1 MFEPMFFM
9 DVFFS
14 VHPINTKNSVLG
26 FVTLQAES
34 SLQIERAVF
43 LALVP
48 VVVAFSFIVFVFYRA
63 KRESLFRQKETEMKL
78 AVAQVELKALRAQ
91 INPHFIF
98 NCLNS
103 IHHYM
108 HQQDPAVAGS
118 YLVKFSQLIRHVLE
132 SSTQRIV
139 PLMDEIEASRI
150 YMQLEQLRMNN
161 AFEFSIV
168 WHDEINPEE
177 VCIPPMLIQ
186 PFLEN
191 SIWHGISSGGKVEVE
206 FGIKDQDHILCTIKD
221 KGKKHHEKSEIDLST
236 KVKKT
241 SLGMS
246 LMRER
251 FETLNQV
258 SSGKAGFTF
267 SEREDGIPGKQ
278 VIITIPFEI

>member
-1 MFEPMFFM
+1 MFELLFFM
-9 DVFFS
+9 DAFFS
-14 VHPINTKNSVLG
+14 SLTLGTK
-26 FVTLQAES
+26 VTLGATIPPTDES
-34 SLQIERAVF
+34 AIQIQRAVL

-108 HQQDPAVAGS
+108 HQQDAAVAGN

-139 PLMDEIEASRI
+139 PLVDEIEANRI
-150 YMQLEQLRMNN
+150 YMELEQLRMNN

-168 WHDEINPEE
+168 WNDEINPEE

-191 SIWHGISSGGKVEVE
+191 SIWHGISNGGKVELE
-206 FGIKDQDHILCTIKD
+206 FGLLDRDHIRCIIRD
-221 KGKKHHEKSEIDLST
+221 NGKEHHEKSSIDLST

-241 SLGMS
+241 SLGMT

-251 FETLNQV
+251 FDTLNQV
-258 SSGKAGFTF
+258 STGKAGFSFT
-267 SEREDGIPGKQ
+267 ERENGLPGKQ
-278 VIITIPFEI
+278 VTIIIPFED

>member
-1 MFEPMFFM
+1 
-9 DVFFS
+9 
-14 VHPINTKNSVLG
+14 
-26 FVTLQAES
+26 
-34 SLQIERAVF
+34 
-43 LALVP
+43 
-48 VVVAFSFIVFVFYRA
+48 
-63 KRESLFRQKETEMKL
+63 MKL

-108 HQQDPAVAGS
+108 HQNDGAMAGN

-139 PLMDEIEASRI
+139 PLGDEIEANRI
-150 YMQLEQLRMNN
+150 YIQLEQLRMNN
-161 AFEFSIV
+161 SFEFNIKCE
-168 WHDEINPEE
+168 DNINLEE
-177 VCIPPMLIQ
+177 MCIPPMLIQ

-191 SIWHGISSGGKVEVE
+191 SIWHGITSGGKLEVE
-206 FGIKDQDHILCTIKD
+206 FGLMDVDHIRCTIKD
-221 KGKKHHEKSEIDLST
+221 DGKGFYEKSGIDLST

-246 LMRER
+246 LMQER
-251 FETLNQV
+251 FNTLNQV

-267 SEREDGIPGKQ
+267 SDREDGIPGKQ
-278 VIITIPFEI
+278 VMITIPFED

>member
-14 VHPINTKNSVLG
+14 VHPINTKNSVIG
-26 FVTLQAES
+26 FVILQAES
-34 SLQIERAVF
+34 SLQIEKAVF

-191 SIWHGISSGGKVEVE
+191 SIWHGISTGGKVELE
-206 FGIKDQDHILCTIKD
+206 FGLLDRDHIRCTIRD
-221 KGKKHHEKSEIDLST
+221 NGKEHHEKSSIDLST

-241 SLGMS
+241 SLGMT

-251 FETLNQV
+251 FDTINQV
-258 SSGKAGFTF
+258 STGKAGFTF
-267 SEREDGIPGKQ
+267 SEREDGLPGKQ
-278 VIITIPFEI
+278 VTIMIPFED

>member
-1 MFEPMFFM
+1 MFETLLFM
-9 DVFFS
+9 DDFLTVQT
-14 VHPINTKNSVLG
+14 IGTKNSILG
-26 FVTLQAES
+26 FV
-34 SLQIERAVF
+34 SLQEESALQIQRAVL

-48 VVVAFSFIVFVFYRA
+48 VVVAFTFIVFVFYRA
-63 KRESLFRQKETEMKL
+63 KRESFFKQKETELKL
-78 AVAQVELKALRAQ
+78 TIAQGELKALRAQ

-108 HQQDPAVAGS
+108 HQHDPAVAGN

-139 PLMDEIEASRI
+139 PLSDEIEANRI

-168 WHDEINPEE
+168 WQDEIKPEE

-191 SIWHGISSGGKVEVE
+191 SIWHGVSNGGKVEVE
-206 FGIKDQDHILCTIKD
+206 FGLLDHDHIRCTIKD
-221 KGKKHHEKSEIDLST
+221 NGKTSQEKSDLDLST

-251 FETLNQV
+251 FDTLNQV
-258 SSGKAGFTF
+258 STGKAGFTF
-267 SEREDGIPGKQ
+267 SEREDGLPGKQ
-278 VIITIPFEI
+278 VTIMIPFED

>member
-1 MFEPMFFM
+1 MFELTFFM
-9 DVFFS
+9 DAFFS
-14 VHPINTKNSVLG
+14 VHSLYTKNSVLG
-26 FVTLQAES
+26 FVTNQDES
-34 SLQIERAVF
+34 ALQIERAVL

-63 KRESLFRQKETEMKL
+63 KRESFFKQKETEMKL

-108 HQQDPAVAGS
+108 HQQDAAVAGS

-139 PLMDEIEASRI
+139 PLVDEIEANKI

-161 AFEFSIV
+161 SFEFSIL
-168 WHDEINPEE
+168 WTSDINPDE

-206 FGIKDQDHILCTIKD
+206 FGIKDPDHILCTIKD
-221 KGKKHHEKSEIDLST
+221 NGKKQHVKSEIDLST

-258 SSGKAGFTF
+258 SSGKAEFTF
-267 SEREDGIPGKQ
+267 LEREDGVPGKQ
-278 VIITIPFEI
+278 VIITIPFEV

>member
-1 MFEPMFFM
+1 MFESLFFM
-9 DVFFS
+9 DAFFS
-14 VHPINTKNSVLG
+14 TLSLDTKVPLNLIVSQQEEAR
-26 FVTLQAES
+26 LQV
-34 SLQIERAVF
+34 QRAVL

-63 KRESLFRQKETEMKL
+63 KRESYFKQKEIEMKL
-78 AVAQVELKALRAQ
+78 AVSQGELKALRAQ

-103 IHHYM
+103 IHHYI
-108 HQQDPAVAGS
+108 HQNDAAVAGN

-139 PLMDEIEASRI
+139 SLADEIQANTI
-150 YMQLEQLRMNN
+150 YLQLEQMRMNN
-161 AFEFSIV
+161 SFEFSMQC
-168 WHDEINPEE
+168 EEGINSEE

-191 SIWHGISSGGKVEVE
+191 SIWHGIASGGKIEVD
-206 FGIKDQDHILCTIKD
+206 FSFMDQDHIRCTIKD
-221 KGKKHHEKSEIDLST
+221 NGNGNHEKSQIDLST

-241 SLGMS
+241 SMGMS

-251 FETLNQV
+251 FETLNRV
-258 SSGKAGFTF
+258 SSGEAGFIF

-278 VIITIPFEI
+278 VIITIPFEN

>member
-1 MFEPMFFM
+1 MFETVFFM
-9 DVFFS
+9 DAFFS
-14 VHPINTKNSVLG
+14 VHSVDTKNTILG
-26 FVTLQAES
+26 FVTLPDES
-34 SLQIERAVF
+34 SLQVERAVL

-63 KRESLFRQKETEMKL
+63 KRESFFKQKETEMKL
-78 AVAQVELKALRAQ
+78 TVAQVELKALRAQ

-103 IHHYM
+103 IHHYI
-108 HQQDPAVAGS
+108 HQQDATLAGS

-139 PLMDEIEASRI
+139 PLMDEIEANRI

-168 WHDEINPEE
+168 WHEEINPEE

-191 SIWHGISSGGKVEVE
+191 SIWHGVSNGGKIEVE
-206 FGIKDQDHILCTIKD
+206 FGKMDSDHILCTIKD
-221 KGKKHHEKSEIDLST
+221 NGKNQHEKSSIDLST

-251 FETLNQV
+251 FDTLNQV
-258 SSGKAGFTF
+258 STGKAGFTF
-267 SEREDGIPGKQ
+267 SEREDGLPGKQ
-278 VIITIPFEI
+278 VTIMIPFED

>member
-1 MFEPMFFM
+1 MFESFFFL
-9 DVFFS
+9 DAFFS
-14 VHPINTKNSVLG
+14 SLSIDTKVSLEG
-26 FVTLQAES
+26 MSSPPDES
-34 SLQIERAVF
+34 AIQVKRAVL

-63 KRESLFRQKETEMKL
+63 KRESFFKQKETELKL
-78 AVAQVELKALRAQ
+78 TIAQGELKALRAQ

-108 HQQDPAVAGS
+108 HQQDPAVAGN

-139 PLMDEIEASRI
+139 PLVDEIEANRI

-161 AFEFSIV
+161 SFEFSIL
-168 WHDEINPEE
+168 WASDINPDE

-206 FGIKDQDHILCTIKD
+206 FGMKDPDHILCTIKD
-221 KGKKHHEKSEIDLST
+221 NGKKQHEKSEIDLST

-258 SSGKAGFTF
+258 SSGKAEFTF
-267 SEREDGIPGKQ
+267 LEREDGVPGKQ

>member
-1 MFEPMFFM
+1 MFEPLIFM
-9 DVFFS
+9 DSFFS
-14 VHPINTKNSVLG
+14 VHSIDTKNSVLG
-26 FVTLQAES
+26 FVSLQEES
-34 SLQIERAVF
+34 ALQIERAVL

-63 KRESLFRQKETEMKL
+63 KRESFFKQKETEMKL

-108 HQQDPAVAGS
+108 HQQDAAVAGN

-139 PLMDEIEASRI
+139 PLSDEIEANKI

-161 AFEFSIV
+161 AFEYSIV
-168 WHDEINPEE
+168 WQDEIKPEE

-191 SIWHGISSGGKVEVE
+191 SIWHGVSNGGKIEVA
-206 FGIKDQDHILCTIKD
+206 FGLLDRDHIRCTIRD
-221 KGKKHHEKSEIDLST
+221 NGKTLQEKSDLDLST

-241 SLGMS
+241 SLGLS

-251 FETLNQV
+251 FDTLNLV
-258 SSGKAGFTF
+258 STGKAGFTF
-267 SEREDGIPGKQ
+267 SEREDGLPGKQ
-278 VIITIPFEI
+278 VTIMIPFED